1 MHYFTFTA
9 PKFNHDVV
17 QLPFWALSG
26 YAYWAALRRGR
37 TVHWLLLGFG
47 IGMAFWAKYFV
58 VVQVAPLALFALF
71 DRDAR
76 KGSGPSDHAP
86 LVQSSSSGA
95 ESRRACAPCGAIV
108 SWRGRLACDGISPK
122 FVASKGDFIDE
133 DEGEVSAE
141 IGCAPP
147 ISQPLRG
154 SIRSLMNTVPHE
166 FVTVDMRG
174 LKAALVAR
182 AREQRVSVSVVVR
195 DALTKA
201 LPLEAGS
208 SNQATPLV
216 AGAVKLSIRLT
227 ADEAERFAKGADA
240 ARLSRGA
247 FLAGLVDGVRVL
259 SSGGRNDYLSALI
272 ASNAELSTLSRNVR
286 HLATLLA
293 RSDMR
298 AAQQY
303 RSMLD
308 SLAGDV
314 EKHLH
319 LVGDALKQM
328 RPQHGSLLRPRH
340 VAEHKEEKN

>member
-1 MHYFTFTA
+1 M
-9 PKFNHDVV
+9 K
-17 QLPFWALSG
+17 
-26 YAYWAALRRGR
+26 
-37 TVHWLLLGFG
+37 
-47 IGMAFWAKYFV
+47 K
-58 VVQVAPLALFALF
+58 
-71 DRDAR
+71 
-76 KGSGPSDHAP
+76 
-86 LVQSSSSGA
+86 
-95 ESRRACAPCGAIV
+95 
-108 SWRGRLACDGISPK
+108 
-122 FVASKGDFIDE
+122 
-133 DEGEVSAE
+133 EVSAE

-147 ISQPLRG
+147 ISQPLREF
-154 SIRSLMNTVPHE
+154 IRCLMNTAPHE

-201 LPLEAGS
+201 LPLEAGA
-208 SNQATPLV
+208 SNQATPPV

-227 ADEAERFAKGADA
+227 ADEAERLAKGAEA

-259 SSGGRNDYLSALI
+259 SSGGRIDHLSALI

-286 HLATLLA
+286 HLATLLG
-293 RSDMR
+293 RSEMR

-314 EKHLH
+314 EKHLN
-319 LVGDALKQM
+319 LVGEALKQM
-328 RPQHGSLLRPRH
+328 RPRHGSLHASGHIARH
-340 VAEHKEEKN
+340 REEKN